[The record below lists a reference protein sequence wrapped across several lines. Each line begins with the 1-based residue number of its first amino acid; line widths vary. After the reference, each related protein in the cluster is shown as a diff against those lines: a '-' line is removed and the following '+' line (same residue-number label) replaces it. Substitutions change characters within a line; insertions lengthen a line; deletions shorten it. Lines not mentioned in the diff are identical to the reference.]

1 MKRIVCLLLSLCCLC
16 SACAKKA
23 PEALEVEIYPQADY
37 WAVMDLSDT
46 CFPTEEA
53 CEELVERYLVEIAD
67 LLHMEGWWMEANPNV
82 EVLELNLQIG
92 AMEQS
97 MNFGVVTKSQ
107 ENSVA
112 GGILLSTKIAEAGT
126 PDAGLAH
133 ELTHMM
139 GFMNGNNFSHSLME
153 GMCHYV
159 QAEIGVDPYPAPW
172 GEQEYIAF
180 MVRADNADPEAKV
193 KIAGVA
199 AKVGEVKG
207 GYPYGQGVELNV
219 WYTLSHSFVRYLIDE
234 YGMDKVRDLIL
245 EGVDESSYE
254 AYLGKSLEQLREEWM
269 EHLLTMECSVTEE
282 RLLEYA
288 RELEKQ

>member
-1 MKRIVCLLLSLCCLC
+1 M
-16 SACAKKA
+16 
-23 PEALEVEIYPQADY
+23 
-37 WAVMDLSDT
+37 
-46 CFPTEEA
+46 
-53 CEELVERYLVEIAD
+53 ERYLVEIAD
-67 LLHMEGWWMEANPNV
+67 LLHMEGWWMEANPDA

-107 ENSVA
+107 KDSVT
-112 GGILLSTKIAEAGT
+112 GSILLSTKIAASGT

-133 ELTHMM
+133 ELTHMI
-139 GFMNGNNFSHSLME
+139 GFMNENSFSLSLTE

-159 QAEIGVDPYPAPW
+159 QAEIGIDPYPAPW
-172 GEQEYIAF
+172 STQEYIAF
-180 MVRADNADPEAKV
+180 MVRADNANAEAKE

-199 AKVGEVKG
+199 SKVGEVNG
-207 GYPYGQGVELNV
+207 GYPYGQSVELNV

-234 YGMDKVRDLIL
+234 YGMDTVKELIL

-254 AYLGKSLEQLREEWM
+254 TYLGKSLEQLREAWM
-269 EHLLTMECSVTEE
+269 EYLLTMECSVTEE

-288 RELEKQ
+288 EELEKQ